1 MCVSGCMFGLIV
13 TLRTDQSPS
22 EASLM
27 VQHDKDLHMQSVQ
40 RFWRVFMCTSLCHIL
55 MLLAVGSKLK
65 FKIACRWLPD
75 RYLACFSI
83 WGILCKHQFLVP
95 PPPPLSFLIGAPL
108 SNILESFLRINLK
121 LSCTNSKWGDLQL
134 KWRPYSTHNRI
145 SFHYN

>member
-13 TLRTDQSPS
+13 TLRNDQSPS

-65 FKIACRWLPD
+65 FKIACR
-75 RYLACFSI
+75 
-83 WGILCKHQFLVP
+83 
-95 PPPPLSFLIGAPL
+95 
-108 SNILESFLRINLK
+108 
-121 LSCTNSKWGDLQL
+121 
-134 KWRPYSTHNRI
+134 
-145 SFHYN
+145 